1 MRDDL
6 KKLMSAYSRRG
17 VNDWKNEAAG
27 GLRVAASG
35 CLPNAIV
42 EYDWEIGRV
51 IDGRPQERKFIP
63 MPRHG
68 YKKKGFEWCFF
79 LPKRVRGEL
88 KSLTLFILVN
98 RARRDCLAFRFE
110 GSSHGPH
117 GYSHVQ
123 LTSKLSKS
131 GLMMPAQ
138 IVVEK
143 PCLPEWLPVSY
154 PAFPIP
160 ATNWTEMFLAM
171 ATAVHG
177 RYGGIDILLQEVLQ
191 EAQSTHCAHRYG
203 AMLEERLFKLS
214 LDADS

>member
-98 RARRDCLAFRFE
+98 RARRDCLAFRFGGFFTRSPWVFARSVDFE
-110 GSSHGPH
+110 VEQIGTDDAGFKSLWRNRASLSGCRLATPLFRFLPQTGRRCSWRWQQPYMVVTVESISCCKRSFRKHRARTAPTDTGPCSKKGSS
-117 GYSHVQ
+117 S
-123 LTSKLSKS
+123 
-131 GLMMPAQ
+131 
-138 IVVEK
+138 
-143 PCLPEWLPVSY
+143 
-154 PAFPIP
+154 
-160 ATNWTEMFLAM
+160 
-171 ATAVHG
+171 
-177 RYGGIDILLQEVLQ
+177 
-191 EAQSTHCAHRYG
+191 
-203 AMLEERLFKLS
+203 
-214 LDADS
+214 